1 MQSLRHPIRIFLISL
16 AVVAALVFSIQ
27 ALAALTVGQTNVL
40 ETKAASGDKTALETL
55 VTEAQKGDEYA
66 QFILGTLYHHGK
78 GIPQDYGQALQWYRK
93 AAEQGSDVAQ
103 NNLGILYRNGEGVPK
118 DDNQA
123 AVWWRKAAEQG
134 YATAQANLG
143 VLYHLGQGV
152 SQDDSQAA
160 QWFRKAAEQGNTDA
174 QFNLGVLYH
183 GGKGVHRD
191 DSQAARWWHKAAEK
205 GDASAQTNLG
215 TLYKNGWG
223 VPQDYGQA
231 ALWWRKAAEQ
241 GDADA
246 QKPLGFLYDAGQGVP
261 EDTTLAA
268 QWYHKAAEQ
277 GDAKAQYDLSVRYV
291 AGRGVSQDYAQAM
304 LWLRKA
310 AEQGY
315 TTAQSDL
322 ASLYAQGKRG
332 VPRDYSQAALW
343 YRKAAEQGDAGA
355 QCSLGFLYKNGQ
367 GVRQDHAEAVQWFRK
382 AAGQGN
388 ITAQFALGA
397 LYEKGQGVPQ
407 DYGQA
412 AQWYRKVAER
422 EGMVGV
428 PIVAEARNSLGL
440 LYVNGQGVP
449 QDHAQAA
456 QWFLKAA
463 EGQNVE
469 AWNNLALL
477 YQNGQW
483 VPRDYVEAAQWYREA
498 AKQGHG
504 LAQERLGFLHAN
516 GLGVPRSEVVA
527 YALYSLS
534 AKQNPSGRNP
544 AWKSRSQLAK
554 GMAEQEIKAG
564 EVLAGEM
571 SKPNNFD
578 NALRQYLAQYVA
590 PAESLLLQC
599 DNDSFDSRRPPQNST
614 TNQNTS
620 SHWAELPIT
629 FPKTAVSHIATYR
642 PGRNPNRVVTIT
654 RHGALVRTESLD
666 TGSSGKDE
674 GKHTIMYS
682 NLATGASVRTA
693 ISKNQQAIE
702 ASLRNQTLEKSVAGK
717 QPYTLSRTG
726 SEMIAGERCNIIFA
740 EPSADD
746 RAGVTHSACVT
757 DDGVVLRD
765 TAYYGSG
772 KVMSESVAV
781 KVERVPVDEQ
791 KVLPPRD
798 LLDWA
803 KWDNLPITKDSIWT
817 AQKNYTLMLVA
828 TKEIKNASM
837 AQTLKA
843 DTVSSSEIKC
853 LNGIMDT
860 LWIAAPKKQLSF
872 ISERMLSITMRQD
885 YSPLKHFRNEAPLPK
900 PDGWVLKES
909 CQWTNTGVNVADY
922 SRTECRTNDGLPLLV
937 EERSMGGGANWV
949 ATKLERGRNSPG
961 SIAPPSGLLNW
972 DYWGW
977 PQLATKK

>member
-1 MQSLRHPIRIFLISL
+1 MQSLRHPIRIFLTSL
-16 AVVAALVFSIQ
+16 AVVAALVLPIQ
-27 ALAALTVGQTNVL
+27 VLAALTVGQTNVL

-174 QFNLGVLYH
+174 QFNLGFLYH
-183 GGKGVHRD
+183 NGRGVPQDHI
-191 DSQAARWWHKAAEK
+191 QAAQWYLKAAEK

-215 TLYKNGWG
+215 TLYKNGQG
-223 VPQDYGQA
+223 VPQDYAQA
-231 ALWWRKAAEQ
+231 AKWWRKAAEQ
-241 GDADA
+241 GNAGA
-246 QKPLGFLYDAGQGVP
+246 QRALGFLYDTGQGVS
-261 EDTTLAA
+261 EDTDLAV
-268 QWYHKAAEQ
+268 QWYRKAAEQ
-277 GDAKAQYDLSVRYV
+277 GGAKAQYDLSVRYV

-322 ASLYAQGKRG
+322 ASLYALGKRG
-332 VPRDYSQAALW
+332 VPQDYSQAALW

-355 QCSLGFLYKNGQ
+355 QCSLGFLYQNGQ
-367 GVRQDHAEAVQWFRK
+367 GVRQDHTEAVQWFRK

-422 EGMVGV
+422 EGMVRV
-428 PIVAEARNSLGL
+428 PIVAKARNSLGL

-456 QWFLKAA
+456 RWFLKAA

-469 AWNNLALL
+469 AWNNLGLL
-477 YQNGQW
+477 HQNGQW
-483 VPRDYVEAAQWYREA
+483 VPRDYAEAAQWYREA
-498 AKQGHG
+498 AKQGYG

-544 AWKSRSQLAK
+544 AWNSRSQLAK

-564 EVLAGEM
+564 EALAGEM
-571 SKPNNFD
+571 SKPNNFH
-578 NALRQYLAQYVA
+578 NALRQYLAQYVV
-590 PAESLLLQC
+590 PEESLLLQC
-599 DNDSFDSRRPPQNST
+599 DNDSFDPRRPLSNST
-614 TNQNTS
+614 ENQNIST
-620 SHWAELPIT
+620 HWAELPIT
-629 FPKTAVSHIATYR
+629 FPKTAVSHIVTYR
-642 PGRNPNRVVTIT
+642 PGRNPNRVVTVT

-666 TGSSGKDE
+666 TGSSDKDE
-674 GKHTIMYS
+674 GKKTVIYS
-682 NLATGASVRTA
+682 NLATGASVRTTVGE
-693 ISKNQQAIE
+693 NQQITGAT
-702 ASLRNQTLEKSVAGK
+702 LGNQALEKSVAGK

-740 EPSADD
+740 KQTAED
-746 RAGVTHSACVT
+746 RGITISACVT

-765 TAYYGSG
+765 TTYYGDG
-772 KVMSESVAV
+772 TVMNESVAA

-803 KWDNLPITKDSIWT
+803 KWDDLPIAKQSIWT
-817 AQKNYTLMLVA
+817 AQKNYTLTLVA
-828 TKEIKNASM
+828 TKGRNNTSIEQK
-837 AQTLKA
+837 TLKA
-843 DTVSSSEIKC
+843 DTVSSSEKKC
-853 LNGIMDT
+853 VNGRMDT

-872 ISERMLSITMRQD
+872 ISGRMLSITMRQD
-885 YSPLKHFRNEAPLPK
+885 YFPLKHFHDEAPLPK
-900 PDGWVLKES
+900 PDGWVLNES
-909 CQWTNTGVNVADY
+909 CQWINAAVNAADY
-922 SRTECRTNDGLPLLV
+922 SRTECRTNDDLPLLV
-937 EERSMGGGANWV
+937 VEGSMGGRGNWV

-961 SIAPPSGLLNW
+961 NIAPPSGLLNW

-977 PQLATKK
+977 PQLATQK